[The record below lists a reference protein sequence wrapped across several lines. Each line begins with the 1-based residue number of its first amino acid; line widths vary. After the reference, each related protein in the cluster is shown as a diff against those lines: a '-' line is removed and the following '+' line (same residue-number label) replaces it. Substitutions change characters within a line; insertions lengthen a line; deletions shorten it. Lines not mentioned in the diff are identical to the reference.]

1 MKTRQKNITLI
12 PFLFQDADRVPV
24 FNYCIVE
31 ENPQNDNAI
40 NILKRGDW
48 ITLINGTST
57 TDKDEAFFEKVKTA
71 CCDQK
76 DGLSL
81 VIKTPA
87 EQQEFHL
94 WDPKP
99 VKIDIKTRRK
109 ILPFTLKIFYSV
121 SKAFTQ

>member
-1 MKTRQKNITLI
+1 M
-12 PFLFQDADRVPV
+12 
-24 FNYCIVE
+24 E